1 MTTCKTAA
9 TSRRL
14 DEALAD
20 GFPAGDP
27 AALTEH
33 ARDVAG
39 CCCTGKTERA
49 TSVSESA
56 PKTASDA
63 QVHGDHGRR
72 VREGGE
78 VVR

>member
-27 AALTEH
+27 AALTEP
-33 ARDVAG
+33 AGDVRDVAG
-39 CCCTGKTERA
+39 CCCAAK
-49 TSVSESA
+49 SEHAA
-56 PKTASDA
+56 PAPEPAPPKS
-63 QVHGDHGRR
+63 GCCGS
-72 VREGGE
+72 
-78 VVR
+78 